1 MNAKPLVTIIIP
13 CYNHAR
19 YISKCISSALMQTY
33 KNIEVIVVDNGST
46 DESLSKLS
54 EYSQVE
60 GFKIICLKNNIPPG
74 VVNGPISI
82 ALKEASGQFIS
93 ILYSDDWYMPDK
105 IEKQVELF
113 QRSSTSVGLVYC
125 HGYRYLEST
134 GVMKKWMMGSERG
147 YVFMHYLREG
157 DLVIPISPLI
167 KKYCYEIVGIDN
179 PWTGSEYDYFV
190 MSQFVDFDFVD
201 DYLVV
206 MRDHD
211 SNDAKNVLSVYNRV
225 CSYHADFFS
234 NKSTISRAGKYA
246 FLRQAKDYLLF
257 SRDFAEIGDRK
268 FARIAFYRA
277 LLIWPLCI
285 LSFRGSIMVMYQ
297 FFPDRAFFK
306 IMNLSRNIRSTLKNT
321 FTEIIGRLV

>member
-1 MNAKPLVTIIIP
+1 MIDKPLVTIIIP

-33 KNIEVIVVDNGST
+33 KNIELIVVDNGSI
-46 DESLSKLS
+46 DESYSKIF

-60 GFKIICLKNNIPPG
+60 GFKFICLKNNIPPG

-82 ALKEASGQFIS
+82 ALKEASGEFIS

-113 QRSSTSVGLVYC
+113 QHSPTSVGLVYC

-134 GVMKKWMMGSERG
+134 GVMNEWMMGSKRG
-147 YVFMHYLREG
+147 YVFIDYLKEG

-167 KKYCYEIVGIDN
+167 KKYCYDIIGIN
-179 PWTGSEYDYFV
+179 NVWTGSEYDYFV
-190 MSQFVDFDFVD
+190 MSQFVDFDFVNEH
-201 DYLVV
+201 LVV

-211 SNDAKNVLSVYNRV
+211 SNDAKDVLSVYNRV

-234 NKSTISRAGKYA
+234 NKSTIYRAGKYSS
-246 FLRQAKDYLLF
+246 LRQAKDYLLF
-257 SRDFAEIGDRK
+257 ARDFAEIGDRK

-277 LLIWPLCI
+277 LSIWPLFI
-285 LSFRGSIMVMYQ
+285 LSFRGSIMVIYLL
-297 FFPDRAFFK
+297 FPDWAFFK
-306 IMNLSRNIRSTLKNT
+306 IMNLSRNIRSMLMK
-321 FTEIIGRLV
+321 L